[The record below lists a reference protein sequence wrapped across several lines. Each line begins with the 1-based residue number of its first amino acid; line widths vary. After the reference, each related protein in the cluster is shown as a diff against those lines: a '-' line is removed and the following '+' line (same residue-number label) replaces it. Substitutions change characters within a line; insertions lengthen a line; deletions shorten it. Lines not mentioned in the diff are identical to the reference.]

1 MPLYEEAQG
10 LPKDAGISKGVID
23 SLALLSAEKWIEPLD
38 VSDKPYPYNI
48 LLAHRD
54 AEKQLAAQSDELDLY
69 IVQDNRGRVQMAV
82 RETLYTDMSMY
93 YIPVLPL
100 YRLIR
105 SGKHRESCDLL
116 LSVCSY
122 LLHHARIPYYREDDS
137 FLAYHYEML
146 SEWLAEEV
154 DEEDGESWN
163 ANQNALRASAHF
175 GDLMHRKIY
184 SPYHLQY
191 FAERIEKAKPKM
203 AFDHDCLKIAQTAF
217 GLWQAYPDSHLTSH
231 VMGNFP
237 FDNYN
242 GEDEEEDDWQ
252 ENTVRLD
259 EYVHFVAETHGSL
272 WNSMAENINCEW
284 NERPYLQ
291 QPCLIRHYTEDS
303 LSVTDSLDFERGL
316 FSLITD
322 LCTLLN
328 RLYD

>member
-1 MPLYEEAQG
+1 MPLYEEAKE
-10 LPKDAGISKGVID
+10 LPKDEGISKVVVN
-23 SLALLSAEKWIEPLD
+23 SLAILSAEQGIEPLD
-38 VSDKPYPYNI
+38 ISDKPYPYNI

-54 AEKQLAAQSDELDLY
+54 AERQLAAQSDELDLF
-69 IVQDNRGRVQMAV
+69 IVQDDRGRVQMAV
-82 RETLYTDMSMY
+82 RETLYTDTTLY

-105 SGKHRESCDLL
+105 SRKHRESGDLL

-122 LLHHARIPYYREDDS
+122 LLHHARIPYYRDADS

-154 DEEDGESWN
+154 DEEDAESLN
-163 ANQNALRASAHF
+163 ANQNALRASAHY

-184 SPYHLQY
+184 SPYHLQH
-191 FAERIEKAKPKM
+191 FEERIEKAKPKT
-203 AFDHDCLKIAQTAF
+203 ALERECLKIAQTAF
-217 GLWQAYPDSHLTSH
+217 GLWQAYPDSHLISH

-242 GEDEEEDDWQ
+242 GEEEEDNWQ

-272 WNSMAENINCEW
+272 WNNLSENINCEW

-291 QPCLIRHYTEDS
+291 QPCLIRNYTENSKEDK
-303 LSVTDSLDFERGL
+303 DSLDFERGL

>member
-1 MPLYEEAQG
+1 MPLYEEAQE
-10 LPKDAGISKGVID
+10 LPEDKGISKGVFS
-23 SLALLSAEKWIEPLD
+23 SLALLTAEKGIEPLD

-54 AEKQLAAQSDELDLY
+54 ADKQLAALSDELDLF
-69 IVQDNRGRVQMAV
+69 IVQDDNGRVQMAV
-82 RETLYTDMSMY
+82 RETLYTDTTLY

-105 SGKHRESCDLL
+105 SHKHRESCDLL

-146 SEWLAEEV
+146 SEWLAEGV
-154 DEEDGESWN
+154 DEEEAESWN
-163 ANQNALRASAHF
+163 QNQNALRSSAHF

-184 SPYHLQY
+184 SPYHLQH
-191 FAERIEKAKPKM
+191 FGERIQKAKPKTVLEQE
-203 AFDHDCLKIAQTAF
+203 CLKISQKAF
-217 GLWQAYPDSHLTSH
+217 DLWHAYPDSHLTSH
-231 VMGNFP
+231 AMGKSL
-237 FDNYN
+237 FDDDY
-242 GEDEEEDDWQ
+242 GEEEDDWQ
-252 ENTVRLD
+252 ENTVRLE
-259 EYVHFVAETHGSL
+259 EYVHFVAETHGNL
-272 WNSMAENINCEW
+272 WNSLAENINCEW

-291 QPCLIRHYTEDS
+291 QPCLIRPYTEDYVS
-303 LSVTDSLDFERGL
+303 GSDSLNYERGL

>member
-10 LPKDAGISKGVID
+10 LPKDEGISKGVLT
-23 SLALLSAEKWIEPLD
+23 SLALLSAEKGIEPVD
-38 VSDKPYPYNI
+38 VSNKHYPYNI

-54 AEKQLAAQSDELDLY
+54 AERQLTAQCDELDLF
-69 IVQDNRGRVQMAV
+69 IVQDDKGRVQMAV
-82 RETLYTDMSMY
+82 RETLYTDMNMY

-105 SGKHRESCDLL
+105 SRKHGESCDLL

-122 LLHHARIPYYREDDS
+122 LLHHARIPYYRDDDS
-137 FLAYHYEML
+137 FLAYHYEMI

-154 DEEDGESWN
+154 DEEEAESWSQ
-163 ANQNALRASAHF
+163 NQQALRSSAHF

-184 SPYHLQY
+184 SPYHLQH
-191 FAERIEKAKPKM
+191 FAERMEKAKPKT
-203 AFDHDCLKIAQTAF
+203 AFEQGSFKIAQKAF
-217 GLWQAYPDSHLTSH
+217 DLWQAYPDSHLTSH
-231 VMGNFP
+231 AMGNLP
-237 FDNYN
+237 FDNYH
-242 GEDEEEDDWQ
+242 GEEEEDDWQ

-259 EYVHFVAETHGSL
+259 EYVHFVAETHGNL
-272 WNSMAENINCEW
+272 WNNLAENINCEW

-291 QPCLIRHYTEDS
+291 QPCLIRHYSEDTIT
-303 LSVTDSLDFERGL
+303 VMDSLDFERGL

-328 RLYD
+328 CLYD